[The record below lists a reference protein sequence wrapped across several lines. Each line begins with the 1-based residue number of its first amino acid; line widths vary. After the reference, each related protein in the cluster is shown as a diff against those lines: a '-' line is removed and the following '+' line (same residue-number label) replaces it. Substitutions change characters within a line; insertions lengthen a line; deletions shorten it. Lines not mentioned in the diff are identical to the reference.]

1 MSQGGIVT
9 CIKCVPRKKKKTIHA
24 RHAYFTGAV
33 RRCEGKVA
41 TDSLLFLCEVFKVCR
56 SSSIFRPLERAV
68 PPLSLSLLWS
78 GGGRERRGEQRWVV
92 IRNITV
98 ISGLSVNLFFFFDT
112 RTLHR
117 ERNYP
122 AAPLIAFFL
131 PLPDKRPINTVG
143 T

>member
-1 MSQGGIVT
+1 MKGTRDEGGGGSFCFLSVSQGGIVT

-68 PPLSLSLLWS
+68 PPLPLSLSS
-78 GGGRERRGEQRWVV
+78 GVVVVGERGEENRGGW
-92 IRNITV
+92 
-98 ISGLSVNLFFFFDT
+98 
-112 RTLHR
+112 
-117 ERNYP
+117 
-122 AAPLIAFFL
+122 
-131 PLPDKRPINTVG
+131 
-143 T
+143 